1 MVGGDDCDDDH
12 AGTNSTSARWGAGS
26 LRPMRSEL
34 DAEGLP

>member
-26 LRPMRSEL
+26 LRGYALR
-34 DAEGLP
+34 A